1 MTVSNRAAPTPSP
14 AKRNALVLS
23 SMQALGGTNP
33 AIIVAVAGLAGQQL
47 ASRPEL
53 STLPISLYHLGLA
66 LGTIPAALIM
76 RRLGRRSGYL
86 VGATLGILGGLV
98 AAFGIYSNLF
108 IVFCMGTILA
118 GLYASYVQS
127 YRFAAADGAD
137 AAFRPKAIS
146 WVMAGG
152 LVAAFIATQ
161 AVILTRNIGI
171 TTPYAASF
179 LAQSALTLLAIPFI
193 LMLRNIEPQHTK
205 ATHDVGRPLKQIARS
220 PYFVISVL
228 TGVVSYGLMTLIMT
242 ATPLAM
248 HSCGHDLRDST
259 LGIQWHILAMYA
271 PSFFTGHLIERFGKI
286 PVAIVGVLLIAA
298 SSVIALSGLSIGHF
312 WLALILLGI
321 GWNFGFIGATAM
333 VTDCYRPEEK
343 NRVQAFN
350 DLLVFGSV
358 AASSFFSGHLLA
370 AEGWATLN
378 LLVFPT
384 VVVVLVALLW
394 LRQHQRHQTVTQAG

>member
-1 MTVSNRAAPTPSP
+1 MQRTTDPASP
-14 AKRNALVLS
+14 YAHARRNTFVLS

-33 AIIVAVAGLAGQQL
+33 AIVVAVGGLAGQQL

-53 STLPISLYHLGLA
+53 STLPISLFHLGLA
-66 LGTIPAALIM
+66 LGTIPAAMIM

-86 VGATLGILGGLV
+86 AGATLGVLGGLV
-98 AAFGIYSNLF
+98 AALGIYSDLF
-108 IVFCMGTILA
+108 AVFCVGTILA

-127 YRFAAADGAD
+127 YRFAAADSAD
-137 AAFRPKAIS
+137 DKFRPRAIS

-152 LVAAFIATQ
+152 LVAAVIATQ

-171 TTPYAASF
+171 TAPYAASF
-179 LAQSALTLLAIPFI
+179 LALAGLSLLAIP
-193 LMLRNIEPQHTK
+193 LAMMLRIRHT
-205 ATHDVGRPLKQIARS
+205 APVAREQTAGRPMRQIAQS

-248 HSCGHDLRDST
+248 HSCGHSLRDST
-259 LGIQWHILAMYA
+259 LGIQWHILAMYG
-271 PSFFTGHLIERFGKI
+271 PSFFTGDLIKRFGKI
-286 PVAIVGVLLIAA
+286 PVAIVGIVLIGI
-298 SSVIALSGLSIGHF
+298 SSGIALHGITISHF
-312 WLALILLGI
+312 WLALITLGL
-321 GWNFGFIGATAM
+321 GWNLSFISATAM

-358 AASSFFSGHLLA
+358 AVASFSSGHLLA
-370 AEGWATLN
+370 AEGWETLN
-378 LLVFPT
+378 LLVFPLT
-384 VVVVLVALLW
+384 TAITIALMW
-394 LRQHQRHQTVTQAG
+394 LYVHQRRQLVQSAG

>member
-1 MTVSNRAAPTPSP
+1 MTVSDHATPSPSP

-23 SMQALGGTNP
+23 SMQALGGTNS

-53 STLPISLYHLGLA
+53 ATLPISLFHLGLA
-66 LGTIPAALIM
+66 FGTIPAALIM

-86 VGATLGILGGLV
+86 VGAVLGILGGLV
-98 AAFGIYSNLF
+98 AAFGIYSSLF
-108 IVFCMGTILA
+108 MVFCVGTILA
-118 GLYASYVQS
+118 GMYASYVQS

-152 LVAAFIATQ
+152 LIAAFIATQ
-161 AVILTRNIGI
+161 AVILTRNISI

-179 LAQSALTLLAIPFI
+179 LAQAALTLLAIPFI
-193 LMLRNIEPQHTK
+193 LMLRNVETRNTQ
-205 ATHDVGRPLKQIARS
+205 ATHNVGRPLKEIARS

-259 LGIQWHILAMYA
+259 LGIQWHILAMYG
-271 PSFFTGHLIERFGKI
+271 PSFFTGHLIQRFGKI
-286 PVAIVGVLLIAA
+286 PVAIIGVLLIAA
-298 SSVIALSGLSIGHF
+298 SSAIALSGLSVNHF
-312 WLALILLGI
+312 WLALIFLGV

-358 AASSFFSGHLLA
+358 AASSFFSGQLLA

-384 VVVVLVALLW
+384 VAAVLVALLW
-394 LRQHQRHQTVTQAG
+394 LHQYQRRQASTQNG